1 MSIIRKKEYHFLT
14 KTIVLFICVFCL
26 LCGFSS
32 ECFAIDD
39 YPADLKAAAKDSV
52 VDPWN
57 FYNRECTS
65 FVAYRLN
72 NIGVFFHNQY
82 NPRTGDRLPGR
93 LNGGRWGNAKT
104 WRMVAE
110 DPELGFLVDNNPACG
125 AVAYSGDG
133 DDGHVA
139 WVKSFSDNYVVIEE
153 YNYGYTGQYNKREVP
168 KSTFSYIHIA
178 DLPYNPI
185 APTVSVSAVG
195 ASVDISWND
204 VGASSYYCYVQNI
217 DTQAIPYG
225 ANIGESCS
233 VHLELGQGNYKAY
246 VTAVYTS
253 ELMKSGASNSFSVG
267 QLQATV
273 DRGLNGV
280 YYCGEAAT
288 MSVEPDNGGQYIL
301 HIIRTP
307 TGGETYDYW
316 RGQVSAPVTRI
327 FTEEGYYACTFI
339 KNGVESKWVGWIVR
353 DQEIQITY
361 DANGGTNPPAQQTKT
376 KGTDLTLSSDIPTRE
391 DVYDGG
397 CTITFDAN
405 GGTVSP
411 ASMTQT
417 FTRKFSFRNWNTAAD
432 GSGTDYSAGSVYS
445 RDESVTLY
453 AQWDSTL
460 HANSILLPEPIRNG
474 YTALGWS
481 EDENATT
488 AGYQIGASYSTDN
501 STTLYAV
508 WEPVRYTIIFDA
520 NGGVNPP
527 AAVSYEGAAGR
538 IPTEIPS
545 RPHHT
550 FKEWSGNRNGA
561 VISFAPG
568 DTYDLFEDITLY
580 AVWEQKFD
588 HVLSLPRMLT
598 AIEDEAFIGTDADAI
613 FVPDSVTRIAENAF
627 DNGVAIYGGSG
638 TAAEIFANQN
648 GLTFIPVTDD
658 WVLEDAVPQGAHVT
672 QDKWTYTLTTTET
685 TTSTAT
691 TLDGWTQVGFEWE
704 QTGTGT
710 HTYANF
716 PEGFDTGHSLY
727 NTYAKS
733 ALNSSLTDTT
743 KREVSGS
750 AVKDYIYWH
759 WTWYW
764 GTSENKLINDHY
776 CIEDGRE
783 YSNFKAYENG
793 YIEYVSGNNYVNWDR
808 GGEED
813 GSCWWFRFDVLQ
825 QTYTDYRKVFTYMKS
840 EEETLDSAV
849 PVVEDGNISNV
860 RHWVKYEF

>member
-1 MSIIRKKEYHFLT
+1 MLDMSEST
-14 KTIVLFICVFCL
+14 
-26 LCGFSS
+26 
-32 ECFAIDD
+32 
-39 YPADLKAAAKDSV
+39 
-52 VDPWN
+52 
-57 FYNRECTS
+57 YNLE
-65 FVAYRLN
+65 
-72 NIGVFFHNQY
+72 IWGV
-82 NPRTGDRLPGR
+82 PGEE
-93 LNGGRWGNAKT
+93 WPPQQF
-104 WRMVAE
+104 M
-110 DPELGFLVDNNPACG
+110 
-125 AVAYSGDG
+125 
-133 DDGHVA
+133 
-139 WVKSFSDNYVVIEE
+139 IE
-153 YNYGYTGQYNKREVP
+153 P
-168 KSTFSYIHIA
+168 
-178 DLPYNPI
+178 
-185 APTVSVSAVG
+185 
-195 ASVDISWND
+195 
-204 VGASSYYCYVQNI
+204 VQN
-217 DTQAIPYG
+217 
-225 ANIGESCS
+225 
-233 VHLELGQGNYKAY
+233 
-246 VTAVYTS
+246 
-253 ELMKSGASNSFSVG
+253 
-267 QLQATV
+267 
-273 DRGLNGV
+273 
-280 YYCGEAAT
+280 
-288 MSVEPDNGGQYIL
+288 
-301 HIIRTP
+301 HI
-307 TGGETYDYW
+307 
-316 RGQVSAPVTRI
+316 S
-327 FTEEGYYACTFI
+327 
-339 KNGVESKWVGWIVR
+339 
-353 DQEIQITY
+353 ITY
-361 DANGGTNPPAQQTKT
+361 DANGGTNPPSQQTKT

-460 HANSILLPEPIRNG
+460 HANSILLPEPTRNG

-508 WEPVRYTIIFDA
+508 WEPIRYTITFDA

-598 AIEDEAFIGTDADAI
+598 AIENEAFIGTDADAI

-638 TAAEIFANQN
+638 TAAEIYANQN

>member
-1 MSIIRKKEYHFLT
+1 MA
-14 KTIVLFICVFCL
+14 CVFFMSFFSTLRPESLAATESVTANDVLTRAYELNGKKDWRYNDGTYTYCL
-26 LCGFSS
+26 LFVSDFWSATHVFPDGKSGLGFQGS
-32 ECFAIDD
+32 
-39 YPADLKAAAKDSV
+39 Y
-52 VDPWN
+52 
-57 FYNRECTS
+57 
-65 FVAYRLN
+65 
-72 NIGVFFHNQY
+72 G
-82 NPRTGDRLPGR
+82 
-93 LNGGRWGNAKT
+93 WGNAQNYCNNFRVSTSMDNIPIGADVFFSSKDGNGHIGIYLGNGSFLNAY
-104 WRMVAE
+104 AE
-110 DPELGFLVDNNPACG
+110 DIRIDTFYDDPYGLG
-125 AVAYSGDG
+125 
-133 DDGHVA
+133 
-139 WVKSFSDNYVVIEE
+139 NYWANH
-153 YNYGYTGQYNKREVP
+153 YLGWGWHQYVYVEP
-168 KSTFSYIHIA
+168 LT
-178 DLPYNPI
+178 LT
-185 APTVSVSAVG
+185 APTVHTSTCG
-195 ASVDISWND
+195 TEVDISWND
-204 VGASSYYCYVQNI
+204 VGAASYYVYVQNKA
-217 DTQAIPYG
+217 DQSIPYG
-225 ANIGESCS
+225 NNIGRALSI
-233 VHLELGQGNYKAY
+233 HLGLSEGEFVAY
-246 VTAVYTS
+246 VTAVYSSENMKTGSATFTS
-253 ELMKSGASNSFSVG
+253 MKLKANI
-267 QLQATV
+267 
-273 DRGLNGV
+273 DKGLNGV
-280 YYCGEAAT
+280 YNFN
-288 MSVEPDNGGQYIL
+288 EPVGFSINGNGFQSYVLKIY
-301 HIIRTP
+301 RTP
-307 TGGETYDYW
+307 TGGQTYLYWEGETHSPQY
-316 RGQVSAPVTRI
+316 SKS
-327 FTEEGYYACTFI
+327 FSEEGFYSCCFVVLY
-339 KNGVESKWVGWIVR
+339 NGRQIESEWVGWIVR

-361 DANGGTNPPAQQTKT
+361 DANGGTNPPSQQTKT

-432 GSGTDYSAGSVYS
+432 GSGIDYSAGSVYS

-488 AGYQIGASYSTDN
+488 AGYQIGASYSADN

-508 WEPVRYTIIFDA
+508 WEPVRCTITFDA

-561 VISFAPG
+561 VASFAPG

-840 EEETLDSAV
+840 EEETLDSAF
-849 PVVEDGNISNV
+849 PVVEEGNISNV